1 MTRSTKK
8 IISYSIKAIIIAFA
22 YWFIYR
28 SVNNKGELNQFRL
41 LIAKIDHNHVMIT
54 LTAVVVLMLVNWI
67 LEALKWKYL
76 TRELQPTTLWRSI
89 EAIFCGLT
97 WAIFTPNRLGEY
109 GGRVLFLP
117 PHKRVYG
124 VFVMG
129 VGQFGQGTVTNVVG
143 ASALLWFLFTY
154 IHLNPWFMVLCV
166 FLGLALIS
174 FQLICFFNIR
184 WLASWLAHIPFLKKY
199 SRFFDIVGRYKK
211 AHLIKVMLFCLAR
224 FSVFSFQYYLV
235 IHLLLPA
242 LPAFPVMMMVFN
254 NFFVQSALPTLDI
267 IDVGLRGMTA
277 STFFGYITTEKL
289 AVIAAVSSI
298 WLTNLIIP
306 AILGSVFVLKINF
319 FDRNS

>member
-1 MTRSTKK
+1 MTRSAKK
-8 IISYSIKAIIIAFA
+8 FISYSIKAAIIALA

-28 SVNNKGELNQFRL
+28 SINNKSELSQFGL
-41 LIAKIDHNHVMIT
+41 LVSHLNHNHVIFT
-54 LTAVVVLMLVNWI
+54 LVAVVLLMLVNWL
-67 LEALKWKYL
+67 LEAIKWKYL
-76 TRELQPTTLWRSI
+76 SRDLQKMSLWRSI

-117 PHKRVYG
+117 PHKRMYG

-129 VGQFGQGTVTNVVG
+129 IGQFGQGTITNVLG
-143 ASALLWFLFTY
+143 TTALLWFLYHY
-154 IHLNPWFMVLCV
+154 IHLNTWVMALCIMMGV
-166 FLGLALIS
+166 ALIA
-174 FQLICFFNIR
+174 FLLTCYFNIK
-184 WLASWLAHIPFLKKY
+184 WLVSLLNKVKFLRKY
-199 SRFFDIVGRYKK
+199 NRFFGIISRYKK
-211 AHLIKVMLFCLAR
+211 RQLVNVMLFCLAR

-235 IHLLLPA
+235 IHLLLPN

-254 NFFVQSALPTLDI
+254 NFFIQSALPTLDI
-267 IDVGLRGMTA
+267 LDVGLRGMTA
-277 STFFGYITTEKL
+277 STFFGYITDQQL